1 MSVDNGYSLP
11 NTFTITS
18 K

>member
-1 MSVDNGYSLP
+1 MSVDNVYSLP